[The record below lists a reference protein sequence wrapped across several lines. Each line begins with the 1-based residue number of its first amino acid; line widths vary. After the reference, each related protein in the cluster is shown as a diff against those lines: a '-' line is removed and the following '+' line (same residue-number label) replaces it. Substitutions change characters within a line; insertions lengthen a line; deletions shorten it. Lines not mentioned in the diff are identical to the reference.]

1 MQVTC
6 ASCMAPYDVDD
17 SRIPQAGMKARC
29 PKCGT
34 STMVHPSVAGAPNVA
49 PVQTP
54 KAATP
59 IATPLL
65 RRPGPVK
72 PPTLKVNAPLPKPV
86 LRSEIKASPQVA
98 SRLHAD
104 LPSVKKPVPTVN
116 DTSATQTKLP
126 ALKVE
131 PSPPRLRSPD
141 PQGIGAK
148 LQHQPPPSQTSSGF
162 DHHSDLPALK
172 GSLPPAMESDDD
184 PFVIDLPAP
193 SVSDLPAPRDAADL
207 PSPKFNLDLPVSKRD
222 ASLPMPKSSETPSDG
237 AGYGSEAGPALDFS
251 DLDFGG
257 SEPPPAASK
266 RPGAISFGAP
276 AFGDG
281 DVFEDVTSSAGPDL
295 AMALKLSA
303 APEAGT
309 ASESDFG
316 SSQDQDAFAEL
327 FGSPAPPSTAPGKG
341 ADVLEFDADDL
352 DLDEDQAGAGDLGFG
367 EVDLGVGEGHEAME
381 FSDIPEEP
389 IGAQVGQGALEAGVI
404 GDLDA
409 PPSETDQVK
418 KPSYLGLYIT
428 VGVLVALAGTGFGL
442 GFTRHGYFGIYAIE
456 QYLPAAGDNAAAQR
470 IIQQAEERVVS
481 DTYADRREA
490 LRILAQGRKKMGLNR
505 VLLSRSLLHEAMF
518 QLRFGSDQSGVSRM
532 NAISG
537 RLEARDWD
545 APGTELARAAK
556 EAAVGAFDKAA
567 SHLGQARAQ
576 AGGDFVAALLAA
588 ELALQAEQLKDAER
602 DFQSAL
608 RLGAKVTAQ
617 WGLARVYVKSK
628 QLDKAQLVIETVLS
642 VSPHHSAA
650 QMIQAQL
657 AWDDGSPEALA
668 KATLLA
674 EQVAGLRPV
683 KGSRLVAS
691 KPDRAAAFSL
701 LGRLH
706 ERAGRMGE
714 ATAAFTSALAL
725 DPGRSEALLGA
736 GRMLLRDKRAT
747 DALSRFEA
755 VINAAANPQGQSVAT
770 SPVTPGAR
778 PLVVDAK
785 LGAAMAM
792 IALKRPQ
799 MAKDLLQPLI
809 TDHANDAELMLWL
822 GKAEQGLGHMD
833 IAEKHLLDAMRL
845 APTEFE
851 SYLALS
857 QLYVATDRPEDAA
870 KVLRQ
875 AEGQVKDTAERRRML
890 GRSELARGNTDA
902 ALQYF
907 RGAVALEPKNLPA
920 MFDLAVGLR
929 HAGKLDEAKAQ
940 FDQVEKIDPAF
951 PELALERGRIHE
963 ARGEWEVA
971 ARSYRLALEKTPKD
985 SLLLLRLG
993 ACQVEAGH
1001 TDAAE
1006 ATLKKVAE
1014 LNPNSAD
1021 LSYFLGRVD
1030 FARGRFN
1037 EALAN
1042 FQRSTAL
1049 DAEQGEV
1056 QMYAGWAALE
1066 LGTLGQALE
1075 FVSQAIK
1082 LDPSLGDAYW
1092 VRGRI
1097 KLRAG
1102 AVKDARDD
1110 FERALKLKPSR
1121 FETYAVLGDA
1131 YDQLRQVRLA
1141 IDAYN
1146 KALSYDKERGDW
1158 WFRLGALFMDAGQ
1171 PQEAQRALNQ
1181 ATAIGDPQKP
1191 VPTWLPEAH
1200 RVYAEALT
1208 LQGRQSEALRHYQK
1222 YLDIAPPTALD
1233 RQDVESI
1240 VKAYGGGS
1248 ND

>member
-6 ASCMAPYDVDD
+6 ASCMAPYEVDD
-17 SRIPQAGMKARC
+17 SRIPQTGMKARC

-34 STMVHPSVAGAPNVA
+34 STLLHPPAQAATPAAAPA
-49 PVQTP
+49 ST
-54 KAATP
+54 AATP

-65 RRPGPVK
+65 KRPGPLK
-72 PPTLKVNAPLPKPV
+72 PPALKVNAPLPKPV
-86 LRSEIKASPQVA
+86 LRSEAKATPQYA

-104 LPSVKKPVPTVN
+104 LPAVKKPMVEPN
-116 DTSATQTKLP
+116 DTAATHTKLP

-131 PSPPRLRSPD
+131 PSPPKLRRPD
-141 PQGIGAK
+141 PPGVSAK
-148 LQHQPPPSQTSSGF
+148 LQHEPPAAQASSDF
-162 DHHSDLPALK
+162 DQHSDLPALK
-172 GSLPPAMESDDD
+172 GSLPPALQGEDD

-193 SVSDLPAPRDAADL
+193 SVSDLPAPRDAAEL
-207 PSPKFNLDLPVSKRD
+207 PAPKFSLDLPVSKRD
-222 ASLPMPKSSETPSDG
+222 VALPVPKSSDFPSG
-237 AGYGSEAGPALDFS
+237 FGSEAGPALDFS
-251 DLDFGG
+251 DLDAGG
-257 SEPPPAASK
+257 SEPPRGTSKPAGT
-266 RPGAISFGAP
+266 PSFGVP

-295 AMALKLSA
+295 ALALKRSA
-303 APEAGT
+303 SPNAG
-309 ASESDFG
+309 EDVEPDFG

-327 FGSPAPPSTAPGKG
+327 FGSPSPPSAAP
-341 ADVLEFDADDL
+341 AQNSELEFDADEL
-352 DLDEDQAGAGDLGFG
+352 DLDEKQPGGGELGFG
-367 EVDLGVGEGHEAME
+367 EVDLGVGEDHEAME
-381 FSDIPEEP
+381 FADIPEEP
-389 IGAQVGQGALEAGVI
+389 MGAHVGPGMPDAGVV

-409 PPSETDQVK
+409 PASQVEQVR
-418 KPSYLGLYIT
+418 KPSYIGLYVT
-428 VGVLVALAGTGFGL
+428 VGLLLVLAGAGFAL
-442 GFTRHGYFGIYAIE
+442 GFTRYGYFGIYVFE
-456 QYLPAAGDNAAAQR
+456 QYFPAAGDKATAQR
-470 IIQQAEERVVS
+470 IIRKAEGRMVS
-481 DTYADRREA
+481 DTYADRRET
-490 LRILAQGRKKMGLNR
+490 LRILAQGRRKIGLNR
-505 VLLSRSLLHEAMF
+505 ELLSRSLLHEAMF
-518 QLRFGSDQSGVSRM
+518 QLRFGSDPAGIMRM
-532 NAISG
+532 NSISA
-537 RLEARDWD
+537 RLEARHWD
-545 APGTELARAAK
+545 APNTELACAAR
-556 EAAVGAFDKAA
+556 EAAAGAYDKAA

-588 ELALQAEQLKDAER
+588 ELALQAGRVKDAER
-602 DFQSAL
+602 DFQSAQ
-608 RLGAKVTAQ
+608 RLGGKVSAQ
-617 WGLARVYVKSK
+617 WGLARVYIKS
-628 QLDKAQLVIETVLS
+628 QQSDKAQLVLDTILS

-657 AWDDGSPEALA
+657 AWNDGSPQALA

-683 KGSRLVAS
+683 KGAKLVAS
-691 KPDRAAAFSL
+691 KLERAAALSL

-714 ATAAFTSALAL
+714 ATQAFTKALAL
-725 DPGRSEALLGA
+725 EPARSETLLGA
-736 GRMLLRDKRAT
+736 GRMLLRDKRPG
-747 DALSRFEA
+747 DALARFEA
-755 VINAAANPQGQSVAT
+755 VINAAANSQDAPVSAGALIPAT
-770 SPVTPGAR
+770 R
-778 PLVVDAK
+778 PIVVDAK
-785 LGAAMAM
+785 LGAAKAM
-792 IALKRPQ
+792 LMLERQK
-799 MAKDLLQPLI
+799 MAKELLEPLLKEFPE
-809 TDHANDAELMLWL
+809 DAEVLLWL
-822 GKAEQGLGHMD
+822 GKTEQELDHLE

-845 APTEFE
+845 APNEFDA
-851 SYLALS
+851 YLALS
-857 QLYVATDRPEDAA
+857 QLYVDSNRPEEAS

-902 ALQYF
+902 ALGLF
-907 RGAVALEPKNLPA
+907 RAALELEPNNLA
-920 MFDLAVGLR
+920 ALFDLAVGLR
-929 HAGKLDEAKAQ
+929 HAGKLDEAKAR
-940 FDQVEKIDPAF
+940 FDEVEKLDPAY
-951 PELALERGRIHE
+951 PELALERGRIYE

-971 ARSYRLALEKTPKD
+971 ARSYRLALEKAPKD
-985 SLLLLRLG
+985 SALLLRLG

-1021 LSYFLGRVD
+1021 LSYLLGRVD

-1037 EALAN
+1037 EALSN

-1049 DAEQGEV
+1049 DDEQGEV

-1075 FVSQAIK
+1075 FVNQAIK

-1121 FETYAVLGDA
+1121 YETYAVLGDA
-1131 YDQLRQVRLA
+1131 YDQLRQVKLA

-1171 PQEAQRALNQ
+1171 PQEAQRALSQ

-1191 VPTWLPEAH
+1191 VPPWLPEAH

-1208 LQGRQSEALRHYQK
+1208 LQGRQSEALRHYQR
-1222 YLDIAPPTALD
+1222 YLDIAPATALD

-1240 VKAYGGGS
+1240 VKAYGGGD